1 MRRKKIISLLKAAA
15 VVLCIAGIAFLCYI
29 AILHGV
35 VSGGDE
41 PGNGKVAKEYRT
53 SRKAE
58 ESRPEEPPQVA
69 VETAGTRSGV
79 NGPAP
84 YIRYDLAGNIERDSD
99 EGKRAAAASAF
110 GKWLWETACM
120 GNAPEIEGMMNTGA
134 VEAKGYEAD
143 LGAASAKVIEDW
155 KDKGREVLYVGHY
168 YGGAGE
174 YVARY
179 CLVRQREGAAEQEY
193 ELENASLHEL
203 TLYFDET
210 GMVYAFLPFPA
221 QAVSG
226 YGRLYG
232 IQRPRPS
239 GSSDKKE
246 K

>member
-1 MRRKKIISLLKAAA
+1 MLEKIIWDTDIVQIYYNKSARNKQTNVRKQGAWRLSSHDLSHEYPGA
-15 VVLCIAGIAFLCYI
+15 YI
-29 AILHGV
+29 
-35 VSGGDE
+35 
-41 PGNGKVAKEYRT
+41 
-53 SRKAE
+53 
-58 ESRPEEPPQVA
+58 
-69 VETAGTRSGV
+69 
-79 NGPAP
+79 
-84 YIRYDLAGNIERDSD
+84 
-99 EGKRAAAASAF
+99 
-110 GKWLWETACM
+110 
-120 GNAPEIEGMMNTGA
+120 
-134 VEAKGYEAD
+134 YEAD

-232 IQRPRPS
+232 IQKPRPS
-239 GSSDKKE
+239 GSSDKKDN
-246 K
+246 

>member
-1 MRRKKIISLLKAAA
+1 MRRKKIISLLKTVA

-35 VSGGDE
+35 VSGGNE
-41 PGNGKVAKEYRT
+41 PGNGKVAKESRS
-53 SRKAE
+53 SRKTE

-69 VETAGTRSGV
+69 EETAGTRSGA
-79 NGPAP
+79 NGPDP

-232 IQRPRPS
+232 IQRPRSS
-239 GSSDKKE
+239 GSSGKKDK
-246 K
+246 